1 MRPEPDRMTN
11 VLPRRS
17 LGGLSVPAIGYG
29 AMVLSPGMYGDIDD
43 DRALAALRSALDE
56 GATFV
61 DTSDAYG
68 SDGHNET
75 LVGRALAGRREEV
88 VVATKFG
95 LHVPTG
101 AAEHRFPVA
110 YAFRELLV
118 NAEPRHVRGYAE
130 ASLRRLSVDHI
141 DLYYLHFPDPEVPIE
156 DTVGAMAA
164 LVDEGLVSHLG
175 VSNVTAD
182 ELRRAHGVHPLAAVQ
197 AEWSMWRPIDDD
209 LRATADDLGVGVVA
223 WSPLGGGFLT
233 GSVTE
238 IAGDDFR
245 SNAPRFQGANLAA
258 NNDRYAPLGTIAGRL
273 GVTRGQVALAWLLH
287 QHPAVVPI
295 PGSRTPAHIAEN
307 LGAATIDLDGE
318 TLAEIDALLARTT
331 PVGQALI

>member
-1 MRPEPDRMTN
+1 MTTA
-11 VLPRRS
+11 LPRRS

-43 DRALAALRSALDE
+43 DRAHAALRSALDE

-68 SDGHNET
+68 SDGHNEL
-75 LVGRALAGRREEV
+75 LVGRVLAGRRDEV

-95 LHVPTG
+95 LNVPAG
-101 AAEHRFPVA
+101 AAEHRFPVG

-118 NAEPRHVRGYAE
+118 NAEPRYVRGYAE
-130 ASLRRLSVDHI
+130 ASLRRLGVDQI

-164 LVDEGLVSHLG
+164 LVDDGLVTHLG

-182 ELRRAHGVHPLAAVQ
+182 ELRRAQDVHPLAAVQ
-197 AEWSMWRPIDDD
+197 VEWSMWRPIDDD
-209 LRATADDLGVGVVA
+209 LRAAADDLGIGVVA

-233 GSVTE
+233 GSVT
-238 IAGDDFR
+238 AVGDDDFR
-245 SNAPRFQGANLAA
+245 RNAPRFQGANLAA
-258 NNDRYAPLGTIAGRL
+258 NNDRYAPLGAIADRL
-273 GVTRGQVALAWLLH
+273 GVARGQVALAWLLH

-295 PGSRTPAHIAEN
+295 PGSRTPVHIAEN
-307 LGAATIDLDGE
+307 LAAAGIELDGD
-318 TLAEIDALLARTT
+318 TLAEIDALLAQMT
-331 PVGQALI
+331 PAGVALI